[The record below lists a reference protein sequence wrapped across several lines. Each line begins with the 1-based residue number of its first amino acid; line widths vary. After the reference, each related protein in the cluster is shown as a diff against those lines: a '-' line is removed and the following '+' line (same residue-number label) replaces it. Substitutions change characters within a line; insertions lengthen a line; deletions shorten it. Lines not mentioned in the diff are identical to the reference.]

1 MPPFFSRALS
11 LAMVALLAA
20 CDSGPT
26 EPDPMDTEVLS
37 LRIANDT
44 AEPIT
49 VEIIAAESVPAADKK
64 NVDFGTIQPEE
75 VTTYQAVSDAFT
87 VLVNGAPF
95 PDDDQLFGVSDPPS
109 PRWTLRIQS
118 SGGWS
123 QNADF
128 D

>member
-1 MPPFFSRALS
+1 MPHLSSRVLF
-11 LAMVALLAA
+11 LTMVALLAA

-26 EPDPMDTEVLS
+26 EPDPVDTEVLS

-49 VEIIAAESVPAADKK
+49 VEIVAAESVPAADRKD
-64 NVDFGTIQPEE
+64 VDFGTIQPDQ
-75 VTTYQAVSDAFT
+75 VTTYQAVSEAFT
-87 VLVNGAPF
+87 VLVNGERF
-95 PDDDQLFGVSDPPS
+95 PDAEHSFGVSDPPS
-109 PRWTLRIQS
+109 PRWTLRIQVNGS
-118 SGGWS
+118 WS